1 MEHSLPLS
9 LSLLPVVGLTFLAAG
24 LVKGLLGLGLPT
36 VVMAFLGLVMP
47 PAEAA
52 ALMVLPSL
60 LANLWQGLRLA
71 GLCRLAGRL
80 WPFLVSLVGALLAV
94 GHALPRTDP
103 GLSQAILGGVLVA
116 YAAWGLAGRSLR
128 LGEKAEAWCGPLA
141 GGLAGAMTAATG
153 VAVMPTV
160 VFLQALGLE
169 RDDLVQALG
178 LTFTASTLALAT
190 VLVGGPLDGRVAA
203 VGLAAFAPV
212 VMGMAVA
219 RRLRQHLDP
228 ARFRRVFLAALGV
241 IGLRLFA
248 AGVSW
253 AA

>member
-1 MEHSLPLS
+1 
-9 LSLLPVVGLTFLAAG
+9 
-24 LVKGLLGLGLPT
+24 
-36 VVMAFLGLVMP
+36 
-47 PAEAA
+47 
-52 ALMVLPSL
+52 
-60 LANLWQGLRLA
+60 
-71 GLCRLAGRL
+71 
-80 WPFLVSLVGALLAV
+80 
-94 GHALPRTDP
+94 
-103 GLSQAILGGVLVA
+103 
-116 YAAWGLAGRSLR
+116 
-128 LGEKAEAWCGPLA
+128 
-141 GGLAGAMTAATG
+141 
-153 VAVMPTV
+153 V

-212 VMGMAVA
+212 VMGMAAV